1 MNPCQ
6 MSDLLYGYFHLS
18 ALVYLCTQ
26 FKHKRTVLVL
36 QVYFSSVSEGRKG
49 DKDDAVCADIDMAN
63 QALLPQQAGKG
74 ESISELGV

>member
-1 MNPCQ
+1 

-49 DKDDAVCADIDMAN
+49 DKDDADIDMAN